1 MVGAKHR
8 VLLVA
13 NADPG
18 LHRLI
23 ATTLGTEDFEL
34 LHAGDGEEALRVAR
48 EKRPALVVLAVN
60 IPRPDG
66 FEVCR
71 VLKSESALAGT
82 KVVMLT
88 ERNTEADRALGREA
102 GADDYFVKPFS
113 PVQLLNTIYALLE

>member
-1 MVGAKHR
+1 MARNKRR

-18 LHRLI
+18 IHRLI
-23 ATTLGTEDFEL
+23 ATTLGTQDFEL
-34 LHAGDGEEALRVAR
+34 LHACDGEESLRVAR
-48 EKRPALVVLAVN
+48 QQQPDLVLLAVN

-71 VLKSESALAGT
+71 VLKSEPATARI